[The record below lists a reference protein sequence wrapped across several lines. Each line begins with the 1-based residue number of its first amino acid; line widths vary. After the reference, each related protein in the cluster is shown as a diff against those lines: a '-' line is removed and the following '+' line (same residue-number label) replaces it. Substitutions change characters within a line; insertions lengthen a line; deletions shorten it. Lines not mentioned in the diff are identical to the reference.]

1 MLRTLHLCLLLQ
13 DYGFWGTAM
22 SFPQHDSVARR
33 VRDMVDDEGKPL
45 ETNEYQ
51 AGAKS
56 KSFIQPLLEVPSDY
70 GKLDY
75 DDGKEVNAES
85 LTHTL

>member
-1 MLRTLHLCLLLQ
+1 
-13 DYGFWGTAM
+13 M

-56 KSFIQPLLEVPSDY
+56 KSFIEPLLEVPSDY

-75 DDGKEVNAES
+75 DAGKEVNAES